1 MAISLNDNIY
11 IRAGKPLDFK
21 YGPFLSINQA
31 NSFIPIEERYNGLIF
46 AVYENPSDI
55 QNTDILLYYYYGGF
69 SDTEI
74 IEIDKRP
81 YIHPIYNEY
90 DFVLTGATV
99 LDYFKTDEIGSVVS
113 ASTRTLTINDLGL
126 FDPITGVGD
135 NNFLGKFTNN
145 GTSLTSS
152 LIYDDN
158 TNIGIDT
165 ISPTEKL
172 DINGKL
178 RIRNIQ
184 NLQGDVITVDS
195 IGVLSKRTY
204 PEILTD
210 INAQPFFEFGTVNQ
224 YFRGDKTFQDLTT
237 DVVTEGNNLYFTL
250 KRSRES
256 ITLTTNGI
264 GGLSTYNN
272 YTGVLNIP
280 NYQPLLVN
288 PVTGTGANK
297 QISYWDSNNSITGST
312 NFLWH
317 NDINR
322 LSVNTSDPTD
332 TVDINGTLRVR
343 NIANQAGN
351 ILTVN
356 SNGVLK
362 QRTAAQIRTDINAV
376 EANIPINGSTNTKIT
391 FDSKGLVISGTNLVE
406 SDIPTLQIS
415 KINNLQSELDSKLNK
430 NGDTM
435 LGNLLIS
442 PLFALDSTLTGGT
455 DVLNIG
461 TNNAD
466 VINIGWSESVV
477 NIHGTLLYQ
486 NVENLEVRDK
496 LIRLNRGGSAGSGF
510 HSGFEI
516 EENNTVT
523 AYFTVDGNRDGFD
536 FKAPLTNIFT
546 LGLESVNQTIRQNV
560 QNVNGT
566 IALVNAGS
574 FDTRYEAAFNKGSIQ
589 IGDGFSFT
597 GNTTNRL
604 YGSGDLII
612 KHEDT
617 SSFNKTT
624 LTGPTVISNI
634 QTDTFGHVTDWSTRD
649 IYPIAKKYTST
660 AQMMGD
666 KQNQIVDYIYYDG
679 DIYWTWLGTNNGDI
693 SDYNQISSTKVTDLN
708 LTDYEARS
716 VLKFD
721 RMTVSDDS
729 VNKRTV
735 ITRPPAVIKSE
746 TPPSFDNLIEGD
758 EWIDTINWK
767 TYIYYDGFWVENTN
781 QLRITESVEDAES
794 FALMA
799 KTSELLAED
808 YALSAITQTQIA
820 TDQATISTNAANTS
834 TQQAILSAAARDD
847 AEAAKLA
854 AEGFAD
860 DAEGFRDEAQGFA
873 NDAQGFA
880 GQASQS
886 ATDAQ
891 TAANLI
897 TNQIDFTGLQ
907 AGDLLQHDGTKLVR
921 VTPADLGVQ
930 KELYRKIPI
939 NPDFANDILWDN
951 FNRPNSTNIG
961 QADSGQVW
969 DTSLFG
975 SGTVSISNNQLVFS
989 TLGYGI
995 SADIPQLSN
1004 FIATYPRGYEI
1015 NARVS
1020 INGNAQQTGVEFCVG
1035 KDANNY
1041 VGIELSL
1048 SAFNVI
1054 TVINGVKS
1062 SIASGSVQN
1071 FADGRG
1077 RALNNTIRNVRAIIG
1092 IRTVTGQS
1100 SGVSIF
1106 AENHLNAP
1114 VYGEITTEV
1123 TNAFP
1128 TDADITKF
1136 FIRERGQINASNSR
1150 IHSIKLSYA

>member
-1 MAISLNDNIY
+1 MAILLNDNIY
-11 IRAGKPLDFK
+11 IRAGKPLDYK

-46 AVYENPSDI
+46 AVYEDPSDI

-81 YIHPIYNEY
+81 YIHPIYNQF
-90 DFVLTGATV
+90 DFVLSGATV

-113 ASTRTLTINDLGL
+113 ASTRTLTFNDLGL
-126 FDPITGVGD
+126 FDPISGVGND
-135 NNFLGKFTNN
+135 NFLGKFTNN

-152 LIYDDN
+152 VIYN
-158 TNIGIDT
+158 NGNNIGIDN

-195 IGVLSKRTY
+195 LGVISKRTY
-204 PEILTD
+204 PQILTD

-237 DVVTEGNNLYFTL
+237 NIVTEGDNLYFTL

-256 ITLTTNGI
+256 ISLTTNGI
-264 GGLSTYNN
+264 GGLATYNN
-272 YTGVLNIP
+272 FTGVFNIP

-288 PVTGTGANK
+288 PVTGTGADK
-297 QISYWDSNNSITGST
+297 QITFWNSNNSITGST

-317 NDINR
+317 SDINR
-322 LSVNTSDPTD
+322 LSVNTPDPTD

-362 QRTAAQIRTDINAV
+362 QRTAPQIRTDINAV
-376 EANIPINGSTNTKIT
+376 EANLLITGATNTKIT
-391 FDSKGLVISGTNLVE
+391 FDSKGLVIAGTNLVE

-415 KINNLQSELDSKLNK
+415 KINNLQSELNSKLNK

-442 PLFALDSTLTGGT
+442 PLFALDSTLTTGT
-455 DVLNIG
+455 DILNIG
-461 TNNAD
+461 TDNAD
-466 VINIGWSESVV
+466 VINIGWSGTVV
-477 NIHGTLLYQ
+477 NIHGSLLYQ
-486 NVENLEVRDK
+486 NVENLEVKDK
-496 LIRLNRGGSAGSGF
+496 LIRLNRGGSIGSGF

-516 EENNTVT
+516 EENNIVT
-523 AYFTVDGNRDGFD
+523 AYFNVDANRDGWD
-536 FKAPLTNIFT
+536 FKAPLTNVFT
-546 LGLESVNQTIRQNV
+546 LGLESLNQNIRQNV

-589 IGDGFSFT
+589 IGEGFSFT

-604 YGSGDLII
+604 YGSGDVII

-634 QTDTFGHVTDWSTRD
+634 TVDTFGHTTDWSTRD

-666 KQNQIVDYIYYDG
+666 KQNQIVDYIYFDG
-679 DIYWTWLGTNNGDI
+679 DVYWTWLGTNNGDI
-693 SDYNQISSTKVTDLN
+693 SDYSQISSTKVTDLN
-708 LTDYEARS
+708 LSDYQARS

-721 RMTVSDDS
+721 RMTVSDDPT
-729 VNKRTV
+729 NKRTV

-746 TPPSFDNLIEGD
+746 TPPAFDNLIEGD

-767 TYIYYDGFWVENTN
+767 TYIYYDEFWVENTN
-781 QLRITESVEDAES
+781 HIRISESVEDAES

-799 KTSELLAED
+799 KTSELLAEE

-820 TDQATISTNAANTS
+820 TDQAIISTNAASTS

-847 AEAAKLA
+847 AEAANIA
-854 AEGFAD
+854 AQGFAD
-860 DAEGFRDEAQGFA
+860 DAETSAQNALESEQEATVQ
-873 NDAQGFA
+873 A
-880 GQASQS
+880 GIATSAAAS
-886 ATDAQ
+886 
-891 TAANLI
+891 I
-897 TNQIDFTGLQ
+897 NQIDFTG
-907 AGDLLQHDGTKLVR
+907 ANNGDLLQRESGVFVPKSPTLVNQSK
-921 VTPADLGVQ
+921 VP
-930 KELYRKIPI
+930 
-939 NPDFANDILWDN
+939 FANSPLFAYNGGGEIIAWDN
-951 FNRPNSTNIG
+951 SFNKPNENPRTTTDSGHIYTRLSGTGNIQISNGKLSKTNVSDIFVVNTGGVGSVEFKTWCRVQPGNRPSTFIIGKDIDNYIFYQIGTSNTILSVVIGGVTTNIYTQSTG
-961 QADSGQVW
+961 GLFRNSVLSDSGAIDIYSDISFSVFQGSISQPFNNLSAYIRSEMFPFLNRDFNLDSYISTFPTKDDISFCGW
-969 DTSLFG
+969 G
-975 SGTVSISNNQLVFS
+975 SGFGTSNPISSWTIKSIS
-989 TLGYGI
+989 
-995 SADIPQLSN
+995 P
-1004 FIATYPRGYEI
+1004 
-1015 NARVS
+1015 
-1020 INGNAQQTGVEFCVG
+1020 
-1035 KDANNY
+1035 
-1041 VGIELSL
+1041 
-1048 SAFNVI
+1048 
-1054 TVINGVKS
+1054 
-1062 SIASGSVQN
+1062 
-1071 FADGRG
+1071 
-1077 RALNNTIRNVRAIIG
+1077 
-1092 IRTVTGQS
+1092 
-1100 SGVSIF
+1100 
-1106 AENHLNAP
+1106 
-1114 VYGEITTEV
+1114 
-1123 TNAFP
+1123 
-1128 TDADITKF
+1128 
-1136 FIRERGQINASNSR
+1136 
-1150 IHSIKLSYA
+1150 